1 MSEFKP
7 GELIV
12 FKTHPFL
19 HKLTNIKIAAYSEY
33 SSPILIVKEIKDK
46 VFDKQTGKDIGQQ
59 LHYIYYNSRDGK
71 FTDNWINSNLVNK
84 IEFSVSEHKILNEF
98 NFKKEL
104 DKLGKEP
111 SIKNYE
117 NLIKDSYLY
126 KKVVLKSVDVELF
139 KKRVNR
145 TKENG
150 DLVEN
155 NHLEFLPPLMTIIGY
170 KFSDDK
176 NKFCEKSGLPLIE
189 LKCKWYNSSSKT
201 FSESFFEY
209 EILYSVR
216 ETQELLLEK
225 DLLSDI
231 SDSIEENK
239 FFILPIS
246 NSFELEGSVNG
257 KYVTDTIGHSEAIVY
272 KHYFYQM
279 NYFDYMTYNKSIIT
293 IDRPFTEIS
302 EKDIFGKKYPNYDR
316 GYKTKVSDCKFKFGE
331 YYSIVY
337 KDTYDKITRR
347 IIKIADLFIYI
358 KDFNEFVETYRSL
371 ESWNPEEEPSFVSYG
386 YMEDGKV
393 FIHSNDGSIPN
404 NTLPKAIFN
413 DENVEIMLNANCLLR
428 KGKYRNFK
436 LNSILEVR
444 EIIDGENI
452 FEGVLF

>member
-33 SSPILIVKEIKDK
+33 SSPVLVVKDIKDK

-59 LHYIYYNSRDGK
+59 LHCIYYNSRDGK
-71 FTDNWINSNLVNK
+71 FSDKWINSNLVNK
-84 IEFSVSEHKILNEF
+84 IDFSVSEHKILIEF

-104 DKLGKEP
+104 EKAKKEL

-117 NLIKDSYLY
+117 NLIKESYLN

-176 NKFCEKSGLPLIE
+176 NKFCEKLGVPLIE

-201 FSESFFEY
+201 FSEAFLKY
-209 EILYSVR
+209 ETLYSVQ
-216 ETQELLLEK
+216 ETQDLLLEK
-225 DLLSDI
+225 DLLSDVH
-231 SDSIEENK
+231 DSIEENK

-246 NSFELEGSVNG
+246 NPFKLEGSENG
-257 KYVTDTIGHSEAIVY
+257 SYITETIGHSEAIVY

-279 NYFDYMTYNKSIIT
+279 SYFDYITYNKSIIT

-302 EKDIFGKKYPNYDR
+302 EKDIFGKKYPNYNK
-316 GYKTKVSDCKFKFGE
+316 GYKVKVTDCKFKLGT

-337 KDTYDKITRR
+337 KDAYGNITRR
-347 IIKIADLFIYI
+347 IIKILDLFICI
-358 KDFNEFVETYRSL
+358 KDFSEFIETYRSL
-371 ESWNPEEEPSFVSYG
+371 ESWNPEEELSFVSYS
-386 YMEDGKV
+386 YLEDGKL
-393 FIHSNDGSIPN
+393 FIHSNDGSIPS

-428 KGKYRNFK
+428 KGKFRNFK
-436 LNSILEVR
+436 LKSILEVR
-444 EIIDGENI
+444 EIINGEDT
-452 FEGVLF
+452 FEGILF

>member
-1 MSEFKP
+1 MSEFIP

-19 HKLTNIKIAAYSEY
+19 HKLTTVKIAAYSEY
-33 SSPILIVKEIKDK
+33 SSPVLVVKDIKDK
-46 VFDKQTGKDIGQQ
+46 VFDKQTGNDIGQQ
-59 LHYIYYNSRDGK
+59 LHCIYYNSRDGK
-71 FTDNWINSNLVNK
+71 FSDQWINSNLVNK
-84 IEFSVSEHKILNEF
+84 IDFSVSEHKILIEF
-98 NFKKEL
+98 NFKIELEKAKKEL
-104 DKLGKEP
+104 

-117 NLIKDSYLY
+117 NLIKETYLN

-170 KFSDDK
+170 RFSDDK

-201 FSESFFEY
+201 FSETFLKY
-209 EILYSVR
+209 ETLYLVR
-216 ETQELLLEK
+216 ETQDLLLEK

-231 SDSIEENK
+231 HDSIEENK

-246 NSFELEGSVNG
+246 SPFALEGSAN
-257 KYVTDTIGHSEAIVY
+257 KYHITDTIGHSEAIVY

-279 NYFDYMTYNKSIIT
+279 SYFDYITYNKSIIT

-302 EKDIFGKKYPNYDR
+302 EKDIFGNKYPNYNK
-316 GYKTKVSDCKFKFGE
+316 GFKVKVTDCKFKLGS

-337 KDTYDKITRR
+337 QDTFDNITRR

-358 KDFNEFVETYRSL
+358 KDFNEFVEEYRNL

-386 YMEDGKV
+386 YLDDGKL
-393 FIHSNDGSIPN
+393 FIHSNDGSIPS
-404 NTLPKAIFN
+404 NTLSKKIFN

-436 LNSILEVR
+436 LKNILEVR
-444 EIIDGENI
+444 EIINGADI